1 VTPRE
6 DRWALVLDL
15 ALYAGS
21 SAFAAITAVTSTLP
35 PHRAWG
41 AIAWFGYAVA
51 GLVVLVQLIR
61 GRRWARPVA
70 RGALVGLTWVA
81 VAVVPLLVQ
90 AMQRASGRTDRA
102 QEEVIVVEHAAVRL
116 LHSGTLYVDRGD
128 IASWPPDRWLLGYT
142 PYQPL
147 MTVFGIPRAA
157 LGIAWWTDPRVW
169 FALAVVGLL
178 GLSLHLLRRAGAPG
192 AGLLRAAQS
201 LTVLPLAA
209 LTLATGGHDLPV
221 VGLCLLALSFAAYRS
236 PIGAGVA
243 IGLAGAM
250 KINAWPLAV
259 VLLVHV
265 AVSGSAAGSLRHV
278 VNRAGARAAL
288 RYAIPAFGLP
298 ILAVAPALAI
308 DAGAVYENIVRYSL
322 LNRGLVQTTAQSPL
336 PGRLLE
342 LAFGPAGRLLAGG
355 LLGAAAVAIGF
366 WLVRRPPR
374 RVASAAAASAVG
386 TAASILLAPS
396 TRFGY
401 LIYPIAIAMWLPA
414 LRAIGIT
421 GSVSA
426 SEPSAGSREA
436 VPGRTQR
443 G

>member
-1 VTPRE
+1 M
-6 DRWALVLDL
+6 
-15 ALYAGS
+15 
-21 SAFAAITAVTSTLP
+21 
-35 PHRAWG
+35 
-41 AIAWFGYAVA
+41 
-51 GLVVLVQLIR
+51 
-61 GRRWARPVA
+61 
-70 RGALVGLTWVA
+70 
-81 VAVVPLLVQ
+81 LVQ
-90 AMQRASGRTDRA
+90 AVQRASGRTDRA
-102 QEEVIVVEHAAVRL
+102 QEEVIVVENAAVRL
-116 LHSGTLYVDRGD
+116 LHSGTPYLDRGE
-128 IASWPPDRWLLGYT
+128 IASLPPEQWLLGYA

-169 FALAVVGLL
+169 FALAVVGFL
-178 GLSLHLLRRAGAPG
+178 GLSLRLLRRAGAPG
-192 AGLLRAAQS
+192 AALVRAAQS

-221 VGLCLLALSFAAYRS
+221 VGLCLLAFSFAACHS

-250 KINAWPLAV
+250 KVNAWPIAV

-265 AVSGSAAGSLRHV
+265 AVSGGSATGSLRHV
-278 VNRAGARAAL
+278 VNRAGARTAL

-298 ILAVAPALAI
+298 ILALAPALAV
-308 DAGAVYENIVRYSL
+308 DAAAVYENVVRYSL
-322 LNRGLVQTTAQSPL
+322 LNRGLVNTTAQSPL

-355 LLGAAAVAIGF
+355 LLAAVAVAIGF

-374 RVASAAAASAVG
+374 RVASAAAVSAIG
-386 TAASILLAPS
+386 TAASILFAPS

-414 LRAIGIT
+414 LRVIGVP
-421 GSVSA
+421 GSASA

-436 VPGRTQR
+436 VTGRTQK